1 MALELHYAPGEKD
14 SFAIPSSVDIVYKE
28 NTYSLPI
35 RIDKRAAHD
44 KSVLRLMQRPKELGG
59 CLFHAET
66 PLMIETLTS
75 YNMVNETGMRYIKFA
90 NSSTMRTAERIPVG
104 TILIETLKQIATRN
118 GNLPIELVSMN
129 DAKEFYKRKGFV
141 TRDGSENN
149 VYFRYQ
155 GSTGEASSST
165 SSSAAAAS
173 SAAATTASKPR
184 RRRNRK
190 TRRRRN

>member
-1 MALELHYAPGEKD
+1 MALELRYAPGEKD
-14 SFAIPSSVDIVYKE
+14 SYTIPPSVDIVYKGK
-28 NTYSLPI
+28 TYSIPI
-35 RIDKRAAHD
+35 RIGERAAHD
-44 KSVLRLMQRPKELGG
+44 KSALHLVQGTQELGG

-66 PLMIETLTS
+66 PLMIDSLTS

-90 NSSTMRTAERIPVG
+90 NSSTMRTTERIPVG
-104 TILIETLKQIATRN
+104 TILIETLKQIAALN
-118 GNLPIELVSMN
+118 GNRPIELVSMN

-141 TRDGSENN
+141 LRDGSEKN

-155 GSTGEASSST
+155 RAAEAASSSA
-165 SSSAAAAS
+165 SSSAVAAS
-173 SAAATTASKPR
+173 SSSSAGKPR